1 MILEFK
7 LIIKLSKYEPAMWK
21 INLFFVLIL
30 STVTGITGADTG
42 EYTVGPCPSD
52 EELEK
57 LGDAVDMSGADVT
70 YSFWEFPLSIKIA
83 YIIGYLTVF
92 FSFFKLA
99 PIILGQIRSLS
110 KNVNKK
116 RIINYVLN
124 KPGCTPSEISRNLE
138 ISLGSIRYQIKTL
151 KAEDKLIL
159 TREGKFTRAFQN
171 SNAFTKN
178 DKIIVS
184 HLKGSTRKQILLNI
198 LENPD
203 ITNQEIS
210 EKLNLDKST
219 THWHIQKLRE
229 DNVIFSEVEGKFTK
243 CFVNP
248 AVEPELLKWL
258 KY

>member
-1 MILEFK
+1 MKLLFIL
-7 LIIKLSKYEPAMWK
+7 
-21 INLFFVLIL
+21 VL
-30 STVTGITGADTG
+30 STAVGTTSADTG
-42 EYTVGPCPSD
+42 GYTVGPCPPD
-52 EELEK
+52 EELKK
-57 LGDAVDMSGADVT
+57 LGDAVDISGADRT
-70 YSFWEFPLSIKIA
+70 LTFWEFPLSFKIA
-83 YIIGYLTVF
+83 YILGYLVAF
-92 FSFFKLA
+92 VSFFKLV
-99 PIILGQIRSLS
+99 PIILGQIKGLS

-124 KPGCTPSEISRNLE
+124 EPGCTPSEISRNLE

-178 DKIIVS
+178 DKIIIS

-198 LENPD
+198 LENPE
-203 ITNQEIS
+203 ITNQDIS

-219 THWHIQKLRE
+219 THWHIKKLRE
-229 DNVIFSEVEGKFTK
+229 DDVIFSEVEGKFTK
-243 CFVNP
+243 YFVNP

-258 KY
+258 KI

>member
-1 MILEFK
+1 MLKKSLLFILF
-7 LIIKLSKYEPAMWK
+7 
-21 INLFFVLIL
+21 L
-30 STVTGITGADTG
+30 STLGITSADTG
-42 EYTVGPCPSD
+42 GYTVSPCLPD
-52 EELEK
+52 EKLEK

-124 KPGCTPSEISRNLE
+124 EPGCTPSEISRNLE

-178 DKIIVS
+178 DKIIIS
-184 HLKGSTRKQILLNI
+184 HLKGNTRKQILLNI
-198 LENPD
+198 LENPE

-219 THWHIQKLRE
+219 AHWHIKKLKE
-229 DNVIFSEVEGKFTK
+229 DTIIFSKVEGKFTK
-243 CFVNP
+243 YFVNP
-248 AVEPELLKWL
+248 APQPELLKWL

>member
-1 MILEFK
+1 MLKKSLLFIL
-7 LIIKLSKYEPAMWK
+7 
-21 INLFFVLIL
+21 VL
-30 STVTGITGADTG
+30 STLGITSADTG
-42 EYTVGPCPSD
+42 GYTVGPCLPD

-124 KPGCTPSEISRNLE
+124 EPGFTPSEISRNLE

-171 SNAFTKN
+171 SNTFTKN
-178 DKIIVS
+178 DKIIIS

-198 LENPD
+198 LENPE

-219 THWHIQKLRE
+219 THWHIKKLRE
-229 DNVIFSEVEGKFTK
+229 DDIIFSEVKGKFTK
-243 CFVNP
+243 YFVNP
-248 AVEPELLKWL
+248 SVEPELLKWL
-258 KY
+258 KI

>member
-1 MILEFK
+1 MLKNSLLFILF
-7 LIIKLSKYEPAMWK
+7 
-21 INLFFVLIL
+21 L
-30 STVTGITGADTG
+30 STVTGITSADTG
-42 EYTVGPCPSD
+42 GYTVGPCPPD

-92 FSFFKLA
+92 VSFFKLV
-99 PIILGQIRSLS
+99 PIILGQIWSLS
-110 KNVNKK
+110 KKVTQTK
-116 RIINYVLN
+116 IINYVLS
-124 KPGCTPSEISRNLE
+124 KPGCTPSEISRNLK

-151 KAEDKLIL
+151 NAEGKVTL
-159 TREGKFTRAFQN
+159 TKEGKFTRVFQN
-171 SNAFTKN
+171 SNVFTNN
-178 DKIIVS
+178 DKTIIS

-198 LENPD
+198 LENPE

-229 DNVIFSEVEGKFTK
+229 DNVIFSEIEGKFTK
-243 CFVNP
+243 YFVNP
-248 AVEPELLKWL
+248 AVESELLKWL

>member
-1 MILEFK
+1 
-7 LIIKLSKYEPAMWK
+7 MWK
-21 INLFFVLIL
+21 MKLLFILVL
-30 STVTGITGADTG
+30 STAVGTTSADTG
-42 EYTVGPCPSD
+42 GYTVGPCPSD

-57 LGDAVDMSGADVT
+57 MGDAVDMSGADVT

-99 PIILGQIRSLS
+99 PIILGQIRGLS

-124 KPGCTPSEISRNLE
+124 NPGCTPSEISRNLE

-151 KAEDKLIL
+151 KAEEKLTL
-159 TREGKFTRAFQN
+159 TKEGKFTRAFQN
-171 SNAFTKN
+171 SNAFIKN
-178 DKIIVS
+178 DKIIIS

-198 LENPD
+198 LENPE
-203 ITNQEIS
+203 ITNQDIS

-219 THWHIQKLRE
+219 THWHIKKLRE
-229 DNVIFSEVEGKFTK
+229 DDVIFSEVEGKFTK
-243 CFVNP
+243 YFVNP

-258 KY
+258 KI

>member
-1 MILEFK
+1 MLKKSLLFILF
-7 LIIKLSKYEPAMWK
+7 
-21 INLFFVLIL
+21 L
-30 STVTGITGADTG
+30 STLGITSADTG
-42 EYTVGPCPSD
+42 GYTVGPCLPD

-99 PIILGQIRSLS
+99 PIILGQIWSLS
-110 KNVNKK
+110 KKVTQVK
-116 RIINYVLN
+116 IINYVLS
-124 KPGCTPSEISRNLE
+124 KPGCTPSEISRNLK
-138 ISLGSIRYQIKTL
+138 ISLGSIRYQITTL
-151 KAEDKLIL
+151 KAEGVL
-159 TREGKFTRAFQN
+159 TLTKEGKFTRVFQN
-171 SNAFTKN
+171 SNAFTKS
-178 DKIIVS
+178 DKLIIS

-198 LENPD
+198 LENPE

-219 THWHIQKLRE
+219 THWHIKKLRE

-243 CFVNP
+243 YFVNP
-248 AVEPELLKWL
+248 AVEPEVLKWL
-258 KY
+258 KT